1 MPSPDLPTLTLAT
14 GALGTAA
21 FGLVEALKWTRP
33 VGLAGFPTFWARLG
47 ALTLTLETAHGPT
60 TRETIEDRYRGD
72 TAELTRML
80 RQGVRVGLT
89 PDNAERVAAFLGTI
103 NGPALR
109 AVLEKRGAAQPVT
122 DAERAILARYELA
135 ADARIDA
142 ALTVAQVRY
151 TGTARVIAMFASLA
165 MALIAFLA
173 MDEPKPHWS
182 WALIIGVA
190 AVPIAPIAKDLASG
204 LNSAARALK
213 ARG

>member
-1 MPSPDLPTLTLAT
+1 MPSPDLSTLTLAT

-21 FGLVEALKWTRP
+21 FGIVEALKWTRP

-47 ALTLTLETAHGPT
+47 ALTLTLEAAHGPSA
-60 TRETIEDRYRGD
+60 RETIEDRYRGSD
-72 TAELTRML
+72 DDLTRML
-80 RQGVRVGLT
+80 RQGARVGLT
-89 PDNAERVAAFLGTI
+89 PSNAERVAAFLGTI

-109 AVLEKRGAAQPVT
+109 AVLEKRDAAQPVT

-142 ALTVAQVRY
+142 ALLIAKVHFA
-151 TGTARVIAMFASLA
+151 GTARTFAMFASLA
-165 MALIAFLA
+165 MALGAFLA

-190 AVPIAPIAKDLASG
+190 AVPFAPIAKDLASG

-213 ARG
+213 ARA

>member
-1 MPSPDLPTLTLAT
+1 MSSPDLPTLALAT

-21 FGLVEALKWTRP
+21 FGIVEALKWTRT
-33 VGLAGFPTFWARLG
+33 VGLAGFSTAWARLG
-47 ALTLTLETAHGPT
+47 ALTQTLVTAYGPT
-60 TRETIEDRYRGD
+60 AKETIGDRYRGD
-72 TAELTRML
+72 ATELTRML

-89 PDNAERVAAFLGTI
+89 PGNAESVATFLGTI

-109 AVLEKRGAAQPVT
+109 VVLEKRDTGTLVT
-122 DAERAILARYELA
+122 DADRAILARYELA

-142 ALTVAQVRY
+142 ALTVAQVNY
-151 TGTARVIAMFASLA
+151 TGTARILAMFASLI
-165 MALIAFLA
+165 MALVAFFA

-190 AVPIAPIAKDLASG
+190 AVPIAPIAKDVAAG
-204 LNSAARALK
+204 LSAAARALK

>member
-1 MPSPDLPTLTLAT
+1 MASPDLPTLALAT
-14 GALGTAA
+14 SALGTAA
-21 FGLVEALKWTRP
+21 FGIVEALKWTRT
-33 VGLAGFPTFWARLG
+33 VGLAGFATAWSRLG
-47 ALTLTLETAHGPT
+47 ALTQTLDTAYGPIAK
-60 TRETIEDRYRGD
+60 ETIGDRYRGD
-72 TAELTRML
+72 ATELTRML

-89 PDNAERVAAFLGTI
+89 TDNAEPVAKFLGTI

-109 AVLEKRGAAQPVT
+109 VVLEKRDSGAPVS

-142 ALTVAQVRY
+142 ALTVAQVHY
-151 TGTARVIAMFASLA
+151 TGAARILAMFASLI
-165 MALIAFLA
+165 MALVAFLA

-190 AVPIAPIAKDLASG
+190 AVPIAPIAKDVASG
-204 LNSAARALK
+204 LSAAARALK

>member
-1 MPSPDLPTLTLAT
+1 MPSPDLPTLALAT

-33 VGLAGFPTFWARLG
+33 IGLAGFPTAWARLG
-47 ALTLTLETAHGPT
+47 ALTDTLTTAYGPT
-60 TRETIEDRYRGD
+60 AYDTIGDRYRGD
-72 TAELTRML
+72 AAELTRML

-89 PDNAERVAAFLGTI
+89 PVNAEKVAAFLGTL

-109 AVLEKRGAAQPVT
+109 LCLEKRDAGQPVA

-142 ALTVAQVRY
+142 ALTIAQVNY
-151 TGTARVIAMFASLA
+151 AGTARVFAMIASLA
-165 MALIAFLA
+165 MAVIAYLA
-173 MDEPKPHWS
+173 MDDPKPHWS

-190 AVPIAPIAKDLASG
+190 AVPVAPIAKDLASG
-204 LNSAARALK
+204 LNAAARALR